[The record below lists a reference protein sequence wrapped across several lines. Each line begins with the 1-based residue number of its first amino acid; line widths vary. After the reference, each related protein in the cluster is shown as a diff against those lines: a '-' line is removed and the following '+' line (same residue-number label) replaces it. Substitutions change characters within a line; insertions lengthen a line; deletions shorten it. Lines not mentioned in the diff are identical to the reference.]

1 MNPIDPIK
9 FAKNRAYPF
18 VEGQQQALDEGRI
31 TEAEWFENSNRT
43 FTSLYLKTDNPRAQ
57 SGHSGDETQYRYT
70 RMMILEAIHK
80 NGTFL
85 DVGCANGYLMESL
98 HRWLQGS
105 ELQLEFYGLDF
116 SEELIELAKKRLPSW
131 QDRFYLG
138 NALEWTPQLP
148 FDFVYMI
155 GLELAPVQRQETLL
169 NRLMDHFLTKCGR
182 LILGPVTEE
191 RESHEFELMVKPWGF
206 KPGGFCMKSHLTQ
219 KNLAKKLFWFDKV

>member
-1 MNPIDPIK
+1 
-9 FAKNRAYPF
+9 
-18 VEGQQQALDEGRI
+18 
-31 TEAEWFENSNRT
+31 
-43 FTSLYLKTDNPRAQ
+43 
-57 SGHSGDETQYRYT
+57 
-70 RMMILEAIHK
+70 MILEAIHK

-85 DVGCANGYLMESL
+85 DVGCANGYLMKSL

-191 RESHEFELMVKPWGF
+191 RESHEFRLMVKPWGF
-206 KPGGFCMKSHLTQ
+206 KPGGFCMKSRHLTQ
-219 KNLAKKLFWFDKV
+219 KNLAKKLFWFDKVLDFNLHS